1 MHMYRIFDLIIKSIA
16 ICKLKRRRSFIWNR
30 KRKWKFILSFFHQVL
45 LKLLFRILFDLQS

>member
-1 MHMYRIFDLIIKSIA
+1 MHMHHIFDLVIKSIA

-45 LKLLFRILFDLQS
+45 LKLLFRILFYLQS